1 MGELDLTSVESKA
14 TYEEDKEYVQK
25 HTEFK
30 VRVFLS
36 DILSREKE
44 VQDVKQEHGRKRR

>member
-25 HTEFK
+25 HTELK
-30 VRVFLS
+30 VRAFLS

-44 VQDVKQEHGRKRR
+44 VQDVK